1 MRGVGIILILFIS
14 FSCDTE
20 NSFPVPEENYFVKFY
35 GEEGD
40 QEGVDFIVNTD
51 GSVVMVGNTER
62 SGVKKQIYVVKVD
75 ANGFV
80 LWQRK
85 IGLPDKDDF
94 AKDVELHPD
103 GRIVIAGETDM
114 GPGNRD
120 VYVKTITQEGF
131 PLDSARAGLK
141 LNTGSDSDEDVKSIS
156 FIEPADGYP
165 AGFIVSGSTTS
176 PNGNRD
182 GLHIRFTDSPIL
194 RFGDPWKEITGN
206 GNTEDVIVKIF
217 QIVGYAPIGDQD
229 RYYSF
234 GYTNANG
241 GNNSNDFRYWIVPLG
256 KDGEPSNNGTELL
269 DVVGSQLEDDILT
282 SVIESP
288 LQSGSGFILSG
299 IATLTT
305 GESRSFIVKLAKP
318 LSINSP
324 NLDILTQTY
333 PTNLGIDV
341 GGLLTVQSLVNEQFL
356 MLSND
361 NQLPSQDSKLQGSNL
376 ALTKLKRDLTKEW
389 SVPLIFGGEGD
400 DFAGSVAE
408 LPDGRIL
415 ISGTMTIGGGNDRG
429 QKKMVLMKLNSEGK
443 LTE

>member
-1 MRGVGIILILFIS
+1 MRVSSILVGLIVFVCA
-14 FSCDTE
+14 CDTE
-20 NSFPVPEENYFVKFY
+20 NNFAIPDENYFVKFY

-51 GSVVMVGNTER
+51 GSVVMVGNTSR
-62 SGVKKQIYVVKVD
+62 PGVLQQIYIVKVD
-75 ANGFV
+75 ANGQV
-80 LWQRK
+80 LWQRR
-85 IGLPDKDDF
+85 IGLPDKKDI
-94 AKDVELHPD
+94 AKDVELHAD
-103 GRIVIAGETDM
+103 GRIVIAGETEM
-114 GPGNRD
+114 GANNRD
-120 VYVKTITQEGF
+120 VYIKTLAQDGS

-141 LNTGSDSDEDVKSIS
+141 LTNGSDADEVVKSIS
-156 FIEPADGYP
+156 MVEPADGYP

-176 PNGNRD
+176 PNDNLD

-217 QIVGYAPIGDQD
+217 QISGYSPIGAAD

-241 GNNSNDFRYWIVPLG
+241 GNNSNDFKYWIVPLG

-269 DVVGSQLEDDILT
+269 DEIGSQIEDEILT

-299 IATLTT
+299 IARLPT
-305 GESRSFIVKLAKP
+305 GESRSFVVKLTRP
-318 LSINSP
+318 LSINFP
-324 NLDILTQTY
+324 KLDILSQTY
-333 PTNLGIDV
+333 PTNLGNDV
-341 GGLLTVQSLVNEQFL
+341 SGLLTVQSSTKEQFFL
-356 MLSND
+356 LSND
-361 NQLPSQDSKLQGSNL
+361 NQFQDQGSNL
-376 ALTKLKRDLTKEW
+376 ALTLLNRDLTKQW
-389 SVPLIFGGEGD
+389 PVPLIFGGVGD

-408 LPDGRIL
+408 LPNGRIL
-415 ISGTMTIGGGNDRG
+415 IVGTMTVGGLNG
-429 QKKMVLMKLNSEGK
+429 QKKMVLMKLNPEGK